1 MRITGGTARGRLVC
15 SPEGREV
22 RPTGAKVRQAL
33 FNILGPRIAGARF
46 LDICAG
52 SGLMGI
58 EALSRGASWL
68 VSIEEA
74 RPLAKTIEMSLK
86 TLDFE
91 GEVIAGDFRQVLAV
105 LERQS
110 FDVIF
115 ADPPYKSPH
124 INQIPLSVEKYD
136 LLADGGILVVEH
148 LRGHKFSE
156 ESELLEIQSTRN
168 YGQTSLSFFAKTPQ

>member
-1 MRITGGTARGRLVC
+1 MRITGGTARGRSVC
-15 SPEGREV
+15 SPEGRAV

-33 FNILGPRIAGARF
+33 FNILGPRIQGARF

-52 SGLMGI
+52 SGLIGV

-68 VSIEEA
+68 VAIEEL
-74 RPLAKTIEMSLK
+74 RPLSKAIEMSLK
-86 TLDFE
+86 NLGFD

-110 FDVIF
+110 FDIIF

-124 INQIPLSVEKYD
+124 MNQIPLSVEKYD
-136 LLADGGILVVEH
+136 LLADGGILIVEH
-148 LRGHKFSE
+148 MRGHKFSE
-156 ESELLEIQSTRN
+156 ESKLLEITSTRN
-168 YGQTSLSFFAKTPQ
+168 YGQTSLSFFAKTQD

>member
-1 MRITGGTARGRLVC
+1 MRITGGIARGRLVL

-74 RPLAKTIEMSLK
+74 RPLAKAIEMSLK

-136 LLADGGILVVEH
+136 LLAEGGILVVEH

-156 ESELLEIQSTRN
+156 ESKLLEIQSTRN